1 MSGVNK
7 NFVVKNGLEVN
18 TNLIYADLNQ
28 DTVGIGTTT
37 TPEKLQV
44 NGGIGATSIVVT
56 GIGTFPTVKGE
67 DLYYNDAFINTGVV
81 TSITG
86 TISTYTTSNVN
97 TLNATTGNIV
107 TGVVTSIS
115 GTDLTY
121 NDGHFS
127 IVNTGT
133 DLVDN
138 LYAVSGIITTATITN
153 GTVTNLT
160 GTAATIGTVQI
171 ASGIVTSATGI
182 VTYYGDGQYLNL
194 TANPSRGIGIATV
207 GGVVG
212 YAATFINF
220 YGAGISTSLF
230 DSSVGIATIYFEG
243 GGSGTIGIGSTFPGT
258 PASIDPAPSGGDLFY
273 HINYGRIFI
282 YYDEVELGVGS
293 TAVWIDAAPFNQAAD
308 PVLAGVAFSTGSA
321 VSPSLYFVGDTQTG
335 FFSPNPGDFTIVSAG
350 SSILN
355 VNESGIV
362 VTGIVTSNGAV
373 VGSAV
378 TINSTGIDVTGVVTA
393 TSFSGDGSNLIGVS
407 GFATALSNDQLDPL
421 NLIFKTPE
429 VLNIAAGTSITVE
442 SDNSSGNTAFTRCNV
457 LVVGAG
463 ATFHVSTGTTFVL
476 DVLNVF

>member
-1 MSGVNK
+1 MSGINK

-44 NGGIGATSIVVT
+44 NGGIGATSIVLS
-56 GIGTFPTVKGE
+56 GIGTIPVAKGE
-67 DLYYNDAFINTGVV
+67 ELYYNNAFVNTGVI
-81 TSITG
+81 TSLTG
-86 TISTYTTSNVN
+86 TLSTYTTSNVD

-138 LYAVSGIITTATITN
+138 LYAVSGIITS
-153 GTVTNLT
+153 GTVSYLT

-171 ASGIVTSATGI
+171 ASGIVTSSSGI
-182 VTYYGDGQYLNL
+182 VTYYGDGQYLDL
-194 TANPSRGIGIATV
+194 TANPSRGIGIGTI

-230 DSSVGIATIYFEG
+230 DNSVGIATIYFEG

-258 PASIDPAPSGGDLFY
+258 LLSIDPPPSGGDLFY
-273 HINYGRIFI
+273 HIDYGRIFI
-282 YYDEVELGVGS
+282 YYDEVDLGVGS
-293 TAVWIDAAPFNQAAD
+293 TAVWIDAAPFNAAAD
-308 PVLAGVAFSTGSA
+308 PILAGVAFSTGSA

-355 VNESGIV
+355 VNESG
-362 VTGIVTSNGAV
+362 AV
-373 VGSAV
+373 
-378 TINSTGIDVTGVVTA
+378 VTGVVTA
-393 TSFSGDGSNLIGVS
+393 TKFVGDGSDLTGVS
-407 GFATALSNDQLDPL
+407 GFATVLSNDQTSPL

-429 VLNIAAGTSITVE
+429 VLNVAAGTSVTVD
-442 SDNSSGNTAFTRCNV
+442 SDNSSGNVAFTRCNV
-457 LVVGAG
+457 LAVGVG
-463 ATFHVSTGTTFVL
+463 ATFHVGAGTTLIL

>member
-1 MSGVNK
+1 MSGINK

-44 NGGIGATSIVVT
+44 NGGIGATSIVLS
-56 GIGTFPTVKGE
+56 GIGTIPVAKGE
-67 DLYYNDAFINTGVV
+67 ELYYNNAFVNTGVI
-81 TSITG
+81 TSLTG
-86 TISTYTTSNVN
+86 TLSTYTTSNVD

-138 LYAVSGIITTATITN
+138 LYAVSGIITS
-153 GTVTNLT
+153 GTVSYLT
-160 GTAATIGTVQI
+160 GIAATIGTVQI
-171 ASGIVTSATGI
+171 ASGIVTSSSGI
-182 VTYYGDGQYLNL
+182 VTYYGDGQYLDL
-194 TANPSRGIGIATV
+194 TANPSRGIGIGTT

-212 YAATFINF
+212 YAVTFIDF
-220 YGAGISTSLF
+220 YGVGVSTALYDASA
-230 DSSVGIATIYFEG
+230 GIATIFFQGG

-258 PASIDPAPSGGDLFY
+258 LLSIDPPPSGGDLFY
-273 HINYGRIFI
+273 HIDYGRIFI
-282 YYDEVELGVGS
+282 YYDEVDLGVGS
-293 TAVWIDAAPFNQAAD
+293 TAVWIDAAPFNAAAD
-308 PVLAGVAFSTGSA
+308 PILAGVAFSTGSA

-355 VNESGIV
+355 VNESG
-362 VTGIVTSNGAV
+362 AV
-373 VGSAV
+373 
-378 TINSTGIDVTGVVTA
+378 VTGVVTA
-393 TSFSGDGSNLIGVS
+393 TKFVGDGSDLTGVS
-407 GFATALSNDQLDPL
+407 GFATVLSNDQTSPL

-429 VLNIAAGTSITVE
+429 VLNVAAGTSVTVD
-442 SDNSSGNTAFTRCNV
+442 SDNSSGNIAFTRCNV
-457 LVVGAG
+457 LAVGVG
-463 ATFHVSTGTTFVL
+463 ATFHVGAGTTLIL